1 MTIND
6 KAKEIIPDAFDED
19 EIIPARTGFIVK
31 QQRIAFY
38 EGADWMLK
46 KAAYWLQEHVNDY
59 LFDDGKPDRP
69 WLKCK
74 SDMFDDFKKAMEE

>member
-1 MTIND
+1 MAAQIDD
-6 KAKEIIPDAFDED
+6 KYKSPYED
-19 EIIPARTGFIVK
+19 YEWQEGYNVWESGFE
-31 QQRIAFY
+31 R
-38 EGADWMLK
+38 GAQWMLE

-74 SDMFDDFKKAMEE
+74 SDMFDDFRKAMEE